1 MTGPFANGETGRGMR
16 IRAVEASRGW
26 QWIVEGFRL
35 FRKAPFMW
43 ITLTLVLALI
53 WMMLFA
59 IKLVGPLLFNL
70 LSPVFFAGFMIGCR
84 DLEQGRELELAHVF
98 AAFRGHAAPLVTVGG
113 VYLVGM
119 ILIFGLIFLTAGGSM
134 LPAALSGKHAD
145 MATMMAVMRSLAL
158 ALMVAFA
165 VYVPLLMMVWFA
177 PLLITFHGVAAVPA
191 MKLSFRACWRN
202 FLPFTVYGLVVMVL
216 WFLASI
222 PLLLGLLV
230 VLPMVL
236 CSIYAS
242 YKDLF
247 EVNEP
252 VRDLGPAPF

>member
-1 MTGPFANGETGRGMR
+1 MTGRFANGETGRGMR
-16 IRAVEASRGW
+16 IRSVQAGRGW

-43 ITLTLVLALI
+43 VTLTLVLALI
-53 WMMLFA
+53 WMMLFT

-84 DLEQGRELELAHVF
+84 ELEQGRELELAHVF

-119 ILIFGLIFLTAGGSM
+119 ILIFGLIFLTAGGGM

-145 MATMMAVMRSLAL
+145 MATMMSAMRSLAL
-158 ALMVAFA
+158 ALLVAFA
-165 VYVPLLMMVWFA
+165 VYVPLLMTVWFA
-177 PLLITFHGVAAVPA
+177 PLLIAFHGLAAVPA
-191 MKLSFRACWRN
+191 MKLSFRACWQN
-202 FLPFTVYGLVVMVL
+202 FLPFTVYGFVVMVL

-230 VLPMVL
+230 VLPVVL

-242 YKDLF
+242 YKDVF
-247 EVNEP
+247 EVDVPASEP
-252 VRDLGPAPF
+252 APAPF

>member
-1 MTGPFANGETGRGMR
+1 MNDQFANGGTGRGMR
-16 IRAVEASRGW
+16 IRAVEMGRGW

-35 FRKAPFMW
+35 FRKTPFMW

-84 DLEQGRELELAHVF
+84 ELEQGRELELAHLF

-119 ILIFGLIFLTAGGSM
+119 ILIFGLIFLTAGGGM
-134 LPAALSGKHAD
+134 LPAALSGRHAD
-145 MATMMAVMRSLAL
+145 MATMMPAMRTLAL
-158 ALMVAFA
+158 ALVVALA

-177 PLLITFHGVAAVPA
+177 PLLIAFHGFAAVPA
-191 MKLSFRACWRN
+191 MKLSFRACWQN
-202 FLPFTVYGLVVMVL
+202 LPAFTVYGLAVMVL

-242 YKDLF
+242 YKDVF
-247 EVNEP
+247 EVQTPAREP
-252 VRDLGPAPF
+252 DASPF